1 MLKIIVIIVLV
12 LVAVGLAV
20 WTLILKARKE
30 NLDKL
35 AVSIEAKMAVLDN
48 RQKAIDA
55 DQESLIQR
63 YREIAPWV
71 NGEARLFT
79 LSYTVTESD
88 LVKYNSDQAI
98 RNIAKNRMGIV
109 LANDLVREFPNP
121 AERIDE
127 DGRKVFEYRLKVI
140 EDR

>member
-1 MLKIIVIIVLV
+1 MLKIIVIIALV

-35 AVSIEAKMAVLDN
+35 AVSIEATMEVLDN
-48 RQKAIDA
+48 RQKSIDA
-55 DQESLIQR
+55 DQKSLIER
-63 YREIAPWV
+63 YREVAPWV
-71 NGEARLFT
+71 NGKAKVFAVRYL
-79 LSYTVTESD
+79 VTESD
-88 LVKYNSDQAI
+88 LVKYTSDQAI

-121 AERIDE
+121 AERLDE
-127 DGRKVFEYRLKVI
+127 DGRKFFEYRLKVM
-140 EDR
+140 EDK

>member
-1 MLKIIVIIVLV
+1 MLKIIIIAVIVLAA
-12 LVAVGLAV
+12 VALAV

-35 AVSIEAKMAVLDN
+35 AVSLETTMEVLDN
-48 RQKAIDA
+48 RQKALDA
-55 DQESLIQR
+55 DQKTLIDR
-63 YREIAPWV
+63 YREVAPWV

-79 LSYTVTESD
+79 VTYTVTESD

-98 RNIAKNRMGIV
+98 RNIAKNRMGIT

-121 AERIDE
+121 TERLGD
-127 DGRKVFEYRLKVI
+127 DGRKVFEYRLKIV
-140 EDR
+140 EDK

>member
-1 MLKIIVIIVLV
+1 MLKIIVIIALV

-35 AVSIEAKMAVLDN
+35 AVSLEATMEVLDN
-48 RQKAIDA
+48 RQKSIDA
-55 DQESLIQR
+55 DQKSLIER
-63 YREIAPWV
+63 YREVAPWV
-71 NGEARLFT
+71 NGKAKVFAVRYL
-79 LSYTVTESD
+79 VTESD
-88 LVKYNSDQAI
+88 LVKYTSDQAI

-121 AERIDE
+121 AERLDE
-127 DGRKVFEYRLKVI
+127 DGRKFFEYRLKVM
-140 EDR
+140 EDK

>member
-1 MLKIIVIIVLV
+1 MLKIIVIIALV

-35 AVSIEAKMAVLDN
+35 AVSLEATMEVLDN
-48 RQKAIDA
+48 RQKSIDA
-55 DQESLIQR
+55 DQKSLIER
-63 YREIAPWV
+63 YREVAPWV
-71 NGEARLFT
+71 NGEAKVFAVRYL
-79 LSYTVTESD
+79 VTESD
-88 LVKYNSDQAI
+88 LVKYTSDQAI

-121 AERIDE
+121 AERLDE
-127 DGRKVFEYRLKVI
+127 DGRKFFEYRLKVM
-140 EDR
+140 EDK

>member
-1 MLKIIVIIVLV
+1 MLKIIIIAVIVLA
-12 LVAVGLAV
+12 VAALAA

-30 NLDKL
+30 VIDKL
-35 AVSIEAKMAVLDN
+35 AVSLEAKAEVLDK

-55 DQESLIQR
+55 DQQTLIER

-71 NGEARLFT
+71 NAEARLFT
-79 LSYTVTESD
+79 VTYTVTESD

-109 LANDLVREFPNP
+109 LANDIVKEFPDP
-121 AERIDE
+121 AERLGDG
-127 DGRKVFEYRLKVI
+127 GRKVFEYKLKVI
-140 EDR
+140 EGW